1 MELKFYLVF
10 ACLHIS
16 TTLPALFPWN
26 CTLARRHNLT
36 FHKGQLPASKGLNID
51 SGWWLT
57 DISFGE
63 NDLTK
68 EFQPNHVRF
77 ARGGKKSNPAPRSA
91 GCSGL
96 TGRNQSSTQPDRQLL
111 FTELS
116 GIHDTF
122 LQPSLLTGGDGCVH
136 MTFHEHFTS
145 WICRWQ
151 TQLNPQPQPIAAL
164 AWQSHCGS
172 CWCPL
177 GALQRQG
184 DRGQGFK
191 QPTSDTG
198 CILTQL
204 NHAVSTQQDQWD
216 LWVS

>member
-1 MELKFYLVF
+1 MADWHLFWRKWPDKG
-10 ACLHIS
+10 IS
-16 TTLPALFPWN
+16 TEPPQI
-26 CTLARRHNLT
+26 R
-36 FHKGQLPASKGLNID
+36 
-51 SGWWLT
+51 
-57 DISFGE
+57 
-63 NDLTK
+63 
-68 EFQPNHVRF
+68 
-77 ARGGKKSNPAPRSA
+77 RGGKNSNTAPRSA

-96 TGRNQSSTQPDRQLL
+96 TGRYQPLGWQAALVYWAVRRPWHL
-111 FTELS
+111 FT
-116 GIHDTF
+116 TF
-122 LQPSLLTGGDGCVH
+122 PSHGGDSCVR

-172 CWCPL
+172 RWGPL

-184 DRGQGFK
+184 DRVQGFK
-191 QPTSDTG
+191 QSTSDTG

-204 NHAVSTQQDQWD
+204 NHAVSTQQDQWH